1 MSLRS
6 AGPSPGGT
14 ESAGTGG
21 SVTARLAG
29 LCPGG
34 CWSMPGV
41 ARRRPGEGELDVVG
55 LLRAVLRAGYVGPC
69 CAEVDTPEL
78 CALAADKAAPS
89 SGQCCRTPRRGWDA
103 ESDIH
108 FQSGVTVVD

>member
-29 LCPGG
+29 LCPGV
-34 CWSMPGV
+34 CWSMPEV

-78 CALAADKAAPS
+78 CALAVQGKDASVTECGLAEGGEEDDH
-89 SGQCCRTPRRGWDA
+89 GQDRGPHRGA
-103 ESDIH
+103 
-108 FQSGVTVVD
+108 